1 MESVRDNQRT
11 NSRFGGKTNDKPAWM
26 ENGKLPPQAIDLEEA
41 VLGALML
48 EKNAIT
54 MVIEIL
60 KPEMFYKDAHQEIY
74 GAILELFNTS
84 QPIDILTV
92 TQELSKKTVLEVVG
106 GPHYIS
112 ELTSRIAS
120 SANIEFHARIIVQ
133 KHIQRELI
141 RSSSNIVKQAYDDS
155 ADVFGLLDLAE
166 KELFNISEGTIKK
179 DYEKMSSL
187 LQQAIEQIEKAKNN
201 TDGISGV
208 PTGFNDLDKLT
219 AGWQR
224 SDLIIIAAR
233 PGMGKTAFVLSMA
246 RNIAVDYHL
255 PVAVFSL
262 EMSAVQLV
270 NRLIASESGIS
281 AEKLRKGTLNESE
294 YEILHNRLDKL
305 ADAPLYIDDTA
316 SLSIFELRAKA
327 RRLAHQNNIKIIIID
342 YLQLMTAGG
351 NGGNRVQEISEIS
364 RSLKVIAK
372 ELEIPLIAL
381 SQLSRSVETRG
392 GDKKPLLSDL
402 RESGSIEQ
410 DADIVSFIYRP
421 EYYGITQDEDGNTT
435 MQMGEFIVAKHRNG
449 STETVKLKF
458 IGELAKFTNF
468 ENTQFMSDGNSFEM
482 PANATFDSESNTM
495 TRGSRMNDPD
505 DDFLGGLD
513 PSEEPSPF

>member
-1 MESVRDNQRT
+1 MEGVRSNQRKKPGMT
-11 NSRFGGKTNDKPAWM
+11 RISDKTNWI
-26 ENGKLPPQAIDLEEA
+26 EGGKLPPQAPDLEEA

-60 KPEMFYKDAHQEIY
+60 RPEMFYKEAHTAIY
-74 GAILELFNTS
+74 AAILDLFNTS

-92 TQELSKKTVLEVVG
+92 TQELSKKGEIEVVG

-112 ELTSRIAS
+112 QLTSRIAS

-133 KHIQRELI
+133 KYIQRELI
-141 RSSSNIVKQAYDDS
+141 RSSTSIVKQAYDDA
-155 ADVFGLLDLAE
+155 ADVFELLDIAE
-166 KELFNISEGTIKK
+166 KELFTISEGTIKK
-179 DYEKMSSL
+179 DYEKMNSL

-208 PTGFNDLDKLT
+208 PTGFHDLDKLT
-219 AGWQR
+219 AGWQM

-246 RNIAVDYHL
+246 RNVAVDYNF

-270 NRLIASESGIS
+270 NRLIASETGIS
-281 AEKLRKGTLNESE
+281 AEKLRKGTLSEAE
-294 YEILHNRLDKL
+294 YEILHKRLDKL
-305 ADAPLYIDDTA
+305 ADAPIFIDDTA

-327 RRLAHQNNIKIIIID
+327 RRLKHQSDIKLIIID

-351 NGGNRVQEISEIS
+351 KDGGNRVQEISMIS
-364 RSLKVIAK
+364 RALKVIAK

-421 EYYGITQDEDGNTT
+421 EYYGITQDEDGNNTENV
-435 MQMGEFIVAKHRNG
+435 GEFIVAKHRNG
-449 STETVKLKF
+449 STDTIRLKF
-458 IGELAKFTNF
+458 IGPLAKFTNLDSNF
-468 ENTQFMSDGNSFEM
+468 MNDGENPFQMPTNASF
-482 PANATFDSESNTM
+482 DQESGTM
-495 TRGSRMNDPD
+495 TMPSKMNNFD
-505 DDFLGGLD
+505 DDEYLGGLD
-513 PSEEPSPF
+513 SSDDAPF